1 MESTNLL
8 SQDVEQQ
15 QQARSV
21 RFDSEQKDY
30 KYYLVWFWRFCIFGL
45 VGSSSMKV
53 TRLLLT
59 GLTNDVWYYYAAFF
73 FAELFVYTVMIIT
86 VGSLLGQW
94 KFFCFVGYKMWS
106 WIMPLKLKIWCYEH
120 LHSDTISV

>member
-45 VGSSSMKV
+45 VGSSSMKMMY
-53 TRLLLT
+53 
-59 GLTNDVWYYYAAFF
+59 G
-73 FAELFVYTVMIIT
+73 IT
-86 VGSLLGQW
+86 
-94 KFFCFVGYKMWS
+94 M
-106 WIMPLKLKIWCYEH
+106 
-120 LHSDTISV
+120 LHSFLQNYLSIQL